1 MILSVIPGPPRKEV
15 IMTNAMYSFFD
26 QRHFS
31 EDCCCLSD
39 ETSVECPHHNP
50 PITTALESEGYKPPK
65 VMPVEINQ
73 SFPRQPALE
82 CLLPLIEYR
91 IKILA
96 ADDHKFLP
104 GKEGTVRTNTSITRK
119 AGKLSMLLKPAEN
132 LPLRCLSE
140 GLISPSFRGS
150 LSVKFENWSS
160 NDIHLSAGSL
170 LAYLVLTPFI
180 E

>member
-1 MILSVIPGPPRKEV
+1 MA
-15 IMTNAMYSFFD
+15 NAMLSFFD

-31 EDCCCLSD
+31 EECCCLKD
-39 ETSVECPHHNP
+39 EMNEGCPLHNP
-50 PITTALESEGYKPPK
+50 PTSQALESGGYAPPK
-65 VMPVEINQ
+65 VLPVEINQ

-119 AGKLSMLLKPAEN
+119 AGKLSMLVKPAED

-140 GLISPSFRGS
+140 GLISSTFRGI
-150 LSVKFENWSS
+150 LTVEFENCSG
-160 NDIHLSAGSL
+160 NNVYLCAGSL
-170 LAYLVLTPFI
+170 LAYMVLTPFI

>member
-1 MILSVIPGPPRKEV
+1 MA
-15 IMTNAMYSFFD
+15 NAMLTFFD

-31 EDCCCLSD
+31 ENCCCLSD
-39 ETSVECPHHNP
+39 EMSEGCPLHNP
-50 PITTALESEGYKPPK
+50 PTSVALESEAYIPSK
-65 VMPVEINQ
+65 VLPVEINQ
-73 SFPRQPALE
+73 SFPRQPTLE

-96 ADDHKFLP
+96 AADHKFLP
-104 GKEGTVRTNTSITRK
+104 GQEGIIRTNTSITRK
-119 AGKLSMLLKPAEN
+119 AGKLSILLKPAEN
-132 LPLRCLSE
+132 LPVRCLSE
-140 GLISPSFRGS
+140 GLISPSFRGP

-160 NDIHLSAGSL
+160 NNVRLSAGSL

>member
-1 MILSVIPGPPRKEV
+1 MA
-15 IMTNAMYSFFD
+15 NAMLSFFD

-31 EDCCCLSD
+31 EDCCCHKNETD
-39 ETSVECPHHNP
+39 ERCPLHNTTTSS
-50 PITTALESEGYKPPK
+50 TLESGGYDPPK
-65 VMPVEINQ
+65 VLPVEINQ

-96 ADDHKFLP
+96 SDDYKFLP
-104 GKEGTVRTNTSITRK
+104 GQESKVRTNTCITRK

-150 LSVKFENWSS
+150 LSVKFENWS
-160 NDIHLSAGSL
+160 NDNVHLCAGSL

>member
-1 MILSVIPGPPRKEV
+1 
-15 IMTNAMYSFFD
+15 MTNAMLSFFD

-31 EDCCCLSD
+31 EDCCCHNDVLD
-39 ETSVECPHHNP
+39 ERCPLHNP
-50 PITTALESEGYKPPK
+50 TTTTVSESGEYMPPK
-65 VMPVEINQ
+65 VLPVEINQ

-96 ADDHKFLP
+96 SDDYKFLAGQE
-104 GKEGTVRTNTSITRK
+104 GKVRSNTCITRK

-150 LSVKFENWSS
+150 LSLKFENWSS
-160 NDIHLSAGSL
+160 KNVHLGAGSL
-170 LAYLVLTPFI
+170 IAYLILTPFI

>member
-1 MILSVIPGPPRKEV
+1 MA
-15 IMTNAMYSFFD
+15 NAMLSFFD

-39 ETSVECPHHNP
+39 EMNEGCLLHNP
-50 PITTALESEGYKPPK
+50 PTSPALESGGYAPPK
-65 VMPVEINQ
+65 VLPVEINQ
-73 SFPRQPALE
+73 SFPRQPVLE

-104 GKEGTVRTNTSITRK
+104 GQEGRVKTNTSITRK

-132 LPLRCLSE
+132 LPVRCLSE
-140 GLISPSFRGS
+140 GLISPSFRGP

-160 NDIHLSAGSL
+160 NNVHLSAGSL

>member
-1 MILSVIPGPPRKEV
+1 MV
-15 IMTNAMYSFFD
+15 NAMLSFFD
-26 QRHFS
+26 QRRFS
-31 EDCCCLSD
+31 DECCCQDNDMD
-39 ETSVECPHHNP
+39 EKCPLHNP
-50 PITTALESEGYKPPK
+50 SATTALESEGYIPQK

-73 SFPRQPALE
+73 SFPRQPTLE

-96 ADDHKFLP
+96 SDDYKFLP
-104 GKEGTVRTNTSITRK
+104 GQEVKVRTNTSITRK
-119 AGKLSMLLKPAEN
+119 TGKLSMLLKPAEN

-150 LSVKFENWSS
+150 LSVKFENWGSD
-160 NDIHLSAGSL
+160 NVHLCAGSL
-170 LAYLVLTPFI
+170 LAYLVLRPFI